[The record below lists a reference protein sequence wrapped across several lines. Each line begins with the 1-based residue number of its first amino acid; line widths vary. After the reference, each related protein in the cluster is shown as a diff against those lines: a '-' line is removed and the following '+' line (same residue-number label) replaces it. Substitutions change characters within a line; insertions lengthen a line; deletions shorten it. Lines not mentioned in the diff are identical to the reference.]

1 MLAAS
6 AVLAGCASLLPPP
19 TDPAGPPPAA
29 AASVPAL
36 PGATPAAA
44 AADAAAGAAGPE
56 SAAGAAAQPGSRQAA
71 RAASERHLLAADDTA
86 RADLWQRVRDG
97 FAIDDLADDDAVQR
111 WRRFYADRPE
121 MVARMFER
129 GGRYLFHI
137 VEEVD
142 RRRMPMELALL
153 PFIESAFDPRAVS
166 SARAAGIWQFIP
178 STGRAFELRQNAF
191 RDDRRDVVAST
202 EAALDYLQQLHAR
215 FGHWHLALAAYNWG
229 EGSVQRAQRRNERDG
244 RGGDY
249 ASLRMPEETR
259 QYVPKLLA
267 VRDLVRDPATWG
279 IALPPLENHPA
290 FLAVPIERDIDL
302 ALAARMA
309 GLHED
314 EFRRY
319 NPQLE
324 PPLILA
330 AGTSQLLLPYDAA
343 NRFLRALAAH
353 DGTLASWTA
362 WIAPRTLTVAE
373 AARLT
378 GMGEDG
384 LRRINRIPP
393 RMKVLRGSTLLV
405 PRSADVGEDVAL
417 EIADHGTLALAPDTP
432 PLRRVVIKIGPKGD
446 TVAGVA
452 RRHRVAAREV
462 ARWNKISPQ
471 ARLRPGAKVV
481 LMLPKSAPRTASVP
495 VREAS
500 TKASST
506 RSAKG
511 HSASTAKAGRSAK
524 VTSSAM
530 VASSAK
536 GTRAPK
542 AKAAARSNVK
552 SGGATA
558 ANAKNAERKRAPA
571 R

>member
-1 MLAAS
+1 MARARCRAWALLAAS
-6 AVLAGCASLLPPP
+6 ALLAGCASLVPPATDPVRPPP
-19 TDPAGPPPAA
+19 APPAA
-29 AASVPAL
+29 AASAPPL
-36 PGATPAAA
+36 PAAT
-44 AADAAAGAAGPE
+44 
-56 SAAGAAAQPGSRQAA
+56 SAAVQANPAAQPEAGTTA
-71 RAASERHLLAADDTA
+71 RATSERHLLAADDAA

-142 RRRMPMELALL
+142 RRGMPMELALL

-178 STGRAFELRQNAF
+178 STGLAFDLRQNAF

-202 EAALDYLQQLHAR
+202 EAALDYLQKLHAR

-229 EGSVQRAQRRNERDG
+229 EGSVQRAQRRNLRDG

-249 ASLRMPEETR
+249 AGLRMPEETR

-267 VRDLVRDPATWG
+267 VRDLVRDAQAWG

-309 GLHED
+309 GLRED

-330 AGTSQLLLPYDAA
+330 AGTPQLLLPYDAA
-343 NRFLRALAAH
+343 NRFVRELAAH
-353 DGTLASWTA
+353 DGALASWTA
-362 WIAPRTLTVAE
+362 WVAPRTLTVAE

-417 EIADHGTLALAPDTP
+417 EIADHGTLALAPDLP
-432 PLRRVVIKIGPKGD
+432 PLRRVVFKVGPKGD

-471 ARLRPGAKVV
+471 ARLRPGARVV
-481 LMLPKSAPRTASVP
+481 LMLPTSAPRTASVP

-500 TKASST
+500 TKSAST
-506 RSAKG
+506 RSASGKP
-511 HSASTAKAGRSAK
+511 ASTAK
-524 VTSSAM
+524 

-536 GTRAPK
+536 GKRAAK
-542 AKAAARSNVK
+542 AKAEGRSDAESAA
-552 SGGATA
+552 A
-558 ANAKNAERKRAPA
+558 AKAKNARRKPA
-571 R
+571 TAR